1 MLCRT
6 PSRAD
11 LLIRSLLTGLVARPG
26 GRARVR
32 RPAHKCAV
40 YKYFPTAGQP
50 FRGSF
55 SKKFSSGCDPLPA
68 HEVFYVA
75 LVLVAD
81 VFDQVTRG
89 I

>member
-1 MLCRT
+1 MLYFYE
-6 PSRAD
+6 
-11 LLIRSLLTGLVARPG
+11 SLSDRLEFGIL
-26 GRARVR
+26 
-32 RPAHKCAV
+32 
-40 YKYFPTAGQP
+40 AGYVN
-50 FRGSF
+50 
-55 SKKFSSGCDPLPA
+55 GCDFLPA

>member
-1 MLCRT
+1 MLERW
-6 PSRAD
+6 
-11 LLIRSLLTGLVARPG
+11 RSPISINWPLVGRVTTG
-26 GRARVR
+26 GRRL
-32 RPAHKCAV
+32 
-40 YKYFPTAGQP
+40 YFYESLSDRLEFGILAGYV
-50 FRGSF
+50 
-55 SKKFSSGCDPLPA
+55 KGCDFLTA